1 MAPPFQ
7 MVQMGL
13 GLVLIGRVDRHFL
26 SLEVVRSLFFQ
37 EVVLLGSQVYL
48 EVGHLVVLDCQE
60 VLVLG
65 ALVFLGEL
73 MIWIENL

>member
-37 EVVLLGSQVYL
+37 EVVLLGFQVYL
-48 EVGHLVVLDCQE
+48 EVGLPVALVCQE
-60 VLVLG
+60 VVVLG
-65 ALVFLGEL
+65 TLVF
-73 MIWIENL
+73 

>member
-26 SLEVVRSLFFQ
+26 SLEVVRSLF
-37 EVVLLGSQVYL
+37 YL
-48 EVGHLVVLDCQE
+48 EVGLPVALVCQE
-60 VLVLG
+60 VVVLG
-65 ALVFLGEL
+65 TLVF
-73 MIWIENL
+73 